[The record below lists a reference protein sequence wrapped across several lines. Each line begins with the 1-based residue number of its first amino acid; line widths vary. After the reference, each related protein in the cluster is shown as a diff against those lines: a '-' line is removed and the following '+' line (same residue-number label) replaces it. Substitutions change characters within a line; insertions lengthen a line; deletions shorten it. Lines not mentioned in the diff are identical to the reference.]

1 MSAYL
6 RGDRVL
12 PIGIPFMEENVQG
25 LTLFGAKV
33 GRELAEEDGIPP
45 CSENLNISWM
55 LLVMIYILF
64 HICLHVIHTIFAGVI
79 RYR

>member
-12 PIGIPFMEENVQG
+12 PIGIPFTEENVQG

-33 GRELAEEDGIPP
+33 GRELAEEDGTPP
-45 CSENLNISWM
+45 CSENLNNAWM
-55 LLVMIYILF
+55 LLVMIYILIPYMF
-64 HICLHVIHTIFAGVI
+64 TCDTYDICWCDTI
-79 RYR
+79 

>member
-6 RGDRVL
+6 REDRVL

-33 GRELAEEDGIPP
+33 GRELAEEDETPP
-45 CSENLNISWM
+45 CSENFM
-55 LLVMIYILF
+55 TF
-64 HICLHVIHTIFAGVI
+64 HGCFWW
-79 RYR
+79 

>member
-6 RGDRVL
+6 REDRVL

-33 GRELAEEDGIPP
+33 GRELAEEDGTPP
-45 CSENLNISWM
+45 CSENLNNAWM
-55 LLVMIYILF
+55 LADDLYLNSI
-64 HICLHVIHTIFAGVI
+64 HV
-79 RYR
+79 YM

>member
-45 CSENLNISWM
+45 CSENLNNAWM
-55 LLVMIYILF
+55 LLVVIYILILYMF
-64 HICLHVIHTIFAGVI
+64 TCDAYDICWCDTI
-79 RYR
+79 

>member
-6 RGDRVL
+6 REDRVL

-33 GRELAEEDGIPP
+33 GRELAEEDGRFTIPRP
-45 CSENLNISWM
+45 FN
-55 LLVMIYILF
+55 V
-64 HICLHVIHTIFAGVI
+64 A
-79 RYR
+79 

>member
-6 RGDRVL
+6 REDRVL

-33 GRELAEEDGIPP
+33 GRELAEEDGTALEGLMA
-45 CSENLNISWM
+45 SLEF
-55 LLVMIYILF
+55 LLVASR
-64 HICLHVIHTIFAGVI
+64 TTGG
-79 RYR
+79 